1 MTRPRF
7 QRPSALSVRVLGFR
21 ARASYAVGCIWSAP
35 LGVKYAKYSEVEQR
49 LHSGKTGAEDSS
61 VRFENRPDAEPDEI
75 ICGGDFSYTMVG
87 KSQGSRTGKIV
98 RISMDGHSIQTKCSR
113 DDDAGRC
120 SLAN

>member
-75 ICGGDFSYTMVG
+75 I
-87 KSQGSRTGKIV
+87 GKIV